1 MISSATRRRC
11 AVSSL
16 ALLTALGA
24 SAVAHAADASGAT
37 EAGSPEQISTL
48 SELVV
53 TASRRESTTLT
64 TPINIS
70 AVTGADLT
78 RAGVQDFSAL
88 SRTVPGLIYN
98 SNGVRN
104 GGATNSFVLH
114 GLNLDDV
121 SNSGDQPLPTVAPV
135 SVYLNETPSFV
146 NLHLADVQRV
156 EVLRGPQATLYGDA
170 SIAGTVRVLF
180 NEPDLTKASASFSG
194 DGSYTKH
201 ARDPN
206 FTFDTVLNKPI
217 TDDFGVR
224 LAAGYSRDAGYIDAP
239 HMFQYTASGQPVLA
253 DPSDPVH
260 SLPATTSAKDVNS
273 AKLWYVRPMLLFK
286 QDKLKVLVTY
296 QHQYEHAEGED
307 EDSYPGGPSPTSFS
321 SAADP
326 GFQNDNFDTAFPA
339 SFGKYQSGQFMMQP
353 YTRNVDVASVEASYD
368 LGFATLTSVTSGY
381 NNESTA
387 ITDNSGFYQ
396 ASLGFLYSG
405 YPRLSLQ
412 SNRHYQDYAGIEEM
426 RLVSNGDGPLTYSV
440 GAFYMH
446 QHNHLLQDDV
456 IPGFADYSAA
466 LGAPTGTD
474 LAYQYERYIHFIDL
488 AAFGEATYHVTP
500 KWQLT
505 GGVRVFKQ
513 TLDLSSTI
521 ELPICGV
528 FCSNDGVNPLGLSGG
543 GDRQVVKKALWK
555 ANTSYEFADHMLGFL
570 TFSQGERRGGAN
582 GVPTKGALG
591 ESPAFLFFQ
600 PDTVNNY
607 EGGIKGRLPFGLE
620 FSSAVYFIDWKNP
633 QVNVSTPVGAFPA
646 AVNGK
651 KATSKGVDLDARMRV
666 ADGLTLSATY
676 SYNKA
681 KLKDAIEVGGKSFGA
696 AGARLPGTPSNTAS
710 FSVDYERPMYA
721 DYTFSAHAD
730 VSYRSDM
737 VTSLTPSLN
746 VNLPGFSVLN
756 ASVGVS
762 NDVWRLALFADN
774 LTNSRGVIS
783 AHTVEAYDARGIDN
797 RVDRPLTVGVRF
809 GYKVE

>member
-1 MISSATRRRC
+1 MMISSAMRRRC
-11 AVSSL
+11 GVSSL
-16 ALLTALGA
+16 ALLTAFA
-24 SAVAHAADASGAT
+24 AAAMAHAADASGAAEA
-37 EAGSPEQISTL
+37 EAGSDPSTL

-53 TASRRESTTLT
+53 TASRRTSTALT
-64 TPINIS
+64 TPMNIS
-70 AVTGADLT
+70 AVTGADLI
-78 RAGVQDFSAL
+78 REGVTDFRDL
-88 SRTVPGLIYN
+88 TRTVPGLVYN
-98 SNGVRN
+98 SNGIRN

-146 NLHLADVQRV
+146 NLHLADVERV

-180 NEPDLTKASASFSG
+180 NQPDLTRASASLSG
-194 DGSYTKH
+194 ETSWTKH
-201 ARDPN
+201 AGDPN
-206 FTFDTVLNKPI
+206 LTFDGVINKPI
-217 TDDFGVR
+217 TDEFGFR
-224 LAAGYSRDAGYIDAP
+224 LAAGYTREAGYIDAP
-239 HMFQYTASGQPVLA
+239 HMFQVDARGAPVLA

-260 SLPATTSAKDVNS
+260 SLPLSTSENDVNS
-273 AKLWYVRPMLLFK
+273 AELWYARPMFLFK
-286 QDKLKVLVTY
+286 HDNLKVLVTY
-296 QHQYEHAEGED
+296 QHQYEHASGAD
-307 EDSYPGGPSPTSFS
+307 EDSFPGGPSPTSYN
-321 SAADP
+321 SALNP
-326 GFQNDNFDTAFPA
+326 GFQNDGFDAAFPA
-339 SFGKYQSGQFMMQP
+339 KFGEYESGQFINQP

-381 NNESTA
+381 NNESKA
-387 ITDNSGFYQ
+387 VTDNSGFYQ

-405 YPRLSLQ
+405 YPRLLLA
-412 SNRHYQDYAGIEEM
+412 SNRAYRDYAGIQEM
-426 RLVSNGDGPLTYSV
+426 RLVSNGDKRLTWSV

-446 QHNHLLQDDV
+446 QHNHLLQNDV

-474 LAYQYERYIHFIDL
+474 LAYQYERFIHFIDL

-500 KWQLT
+500 KWQVT

-521 ELPICGV
+521 ALPICGA

-543 GDRQVVKKALWK
+543 GDRQVVKKALFK
-555 ANTSYEFADHMLGFL
+555 ANTSYQFDHNLMGFL

-582 GVPTKGALG
+582 GVPTKGTLG
-591 ESPAFLFFQ
+591 ESPDFLFFQ

-607 EGGIKGRLPFGLE
+607 EMGLKGRLPFGVE
-620 FSSAVYFIDWKNP
+620 FSSAIYYIDWKNP

-651 KATSKGVDLDARMRV
+651 KATSRGIDLDARMRV
-666 ADGLTLSATY
+666 ADGLTLQTTY

-681 KLKDAIEVGGKSFGA
+681 KLSDPIEVGGKSFGT
-696 AGARLPGTPSNTAS
+696 AGTRLPGTPRHTAS
-710 FSVDYERPMYA
+710 VSVDYEQPVQ
-721 DYTFSAHAD
+721 DYTFNAHAD

-737 VTSLTPSLN
+737 TTSLTPSLN
-746 VNLPGFSVLN
+746 ENLPGFSVLN
-756 ASVGVS
+756 VSVGLS
-762 NDVWRLALFADN
+762 KDAWRVALFADN

-783 AHTVEAYDARGIDN
+783 AHNPDAYDPRGIDN
-797 RVDRPLTVGVRF
+797 RLTRPLTVGLRF
-809 GYKVE
+809 GYKTE

>member
-1 MISSATRRRC
+1 MISSASRRRC

-16 ALLTALGA
+16 ALLTALAGA
-24 SAVAHAADASGAT
+24 AVAHAADASGAA
-37 EAGSPEQISTL
+37 EAGSSEPSTL

-53 TASRRESTTLT
+53 TASRRESTALT

-70 AVTGADLT
+70 AVSGADLT
-78 RAGVQDFSAL
+78 RQGVQDFHAL
-88 SRTVPGLIYN
+88 TRTVPGLVYN

-121 SNSGDQPLPTVAPV
+121 ANSGDQPLPTVAPV

-156 EVLRGPQATLYGDA
+156 EVLRGPQATLYGSA

-180 NEPDLTKASASFSG
+180 NEPDLTKASANFSG
-194 DGSYTKH
+194 ETSWTKH
-201 ARDPN
+201 ANGPN
-206 FTFDTVLNKPI
+206 YTLDGVVNKPI
-217 TDDFGVR
+217 TDDFAFR
-224 LAAGYSRDAGYIDAP
+224 LAAGYTFQNGYINAP
-239 HMFQYTASGQPVLA
+239 HMFQLDASGKPLLA

-260 SLPATTSAKDVNS
+260 SLPLSTSAKDVNDS
-273 AKLWYVRPMLLFK
+273 KLWYARPMFLFK
-286 QDKLKVLVTY
+286 HDKLKVLVTY

-307 EDSYPGGPSPTSFS
+307 EDSYPGGASPTSYN
-321 SAADP
+321 SALNP
-326 GFQNDNFDTAFPA
+326 GFQNDNFDQAFPA
-339 SFGKYQSGQFMMQP
+339 NFGKYESGQFIMQP

-405 YPRLSLQ
+405 YPRLLLASH
-412 SNRHYQDYAGIEEM
+412 RRYQDYAGIEEM
-426 RLVSNGDGPLTYSV
+426 RLVSNDAGPLTYSV

-500 KWQLT
+500 KWQVT

-555 ANTSYEFADHMLGFL
+555 ANTSYQFADHLLGFL

-591 ESPAFLFFQ
+591 ESPVFLFFQ

-607 EGGIKGRLPFGLE
+607 EAGFKGRLPFGLE
-620 FSSAVYFIDWKNP
+620 FSSAVYYIDWKNP

-666 ADGLTLSATY
+666 ADGVTLSATY

-681 KLKDAIEVGGKSFGA
+681 RLTDAIELGGKTFGT
-696 AGARLPGTPSNTAS
+696 AGSRLPGTPSNTAS
-710 FSVDYERPMYA
+710 ISADYERPVGE
-721 DYTFSAHAD
+721 YTFNAHAD

-756 ASVGVS
+756 ASIGMS
-762 NDVWRLALFADN
+762 NDVWRVSLFADN

-797 RVDRPLTVGVRF
+797 RLTRPLTVGLRF
-809 GYKVE
+809 GYKTE